1 MDKIIGVLVANNFQ
15 HHAGDGMATRQRT
28 LKQIVPALT
37 KPCGSSGCPY
47 ILIDSDDAGE
57 DKDERSATNRK
68 YSG

>member
-15 HHAGDGMATRQRT
+15 HRAGDGMATRQRT

-47 ILIDSDDAGE
+47 ILVDSE
-57 DKDERSATNRK
+57 DRKQTTEENR
-68 YSG
+68 

>member
-1 MDKIIGVLVANNFQ
+1 MANNFQ

-47 ILIDSDDAGE
+47 VLIDVDTGEYADSDGMD
-57 DKDERSATNRK
+57 NM
-68 YSG
+68 

>member
-47 ILIDSDDAGE
+47 ILIDSDDVGE
-57 DKDERSATNRK
+57 DKDERSATNR
-68 YSG
+68 

>member
-47 ILIDSDDAGE
+47 ILVASE
-57 DKDERSATNRK
+57 DRKQTTEENR
-68 YSG
+68 

>member
-15 HHAGDGMATRQRT
+15 HHAGDGMTTRQRT

-47 ILIDSDDAGE
+47 ILLDSE
-57 DKDERSATNRK
+57 DRKQTIEENR
-68 YSG
+68 

>member
-37 KPCGSSGCPY
+37 KPCGSSCCPY
-47 ILIDSDDAGE
+47 ILIDTE
-57 DKDERSATNRK
+57 DTEDTAEEE
-68 YSG
+68 